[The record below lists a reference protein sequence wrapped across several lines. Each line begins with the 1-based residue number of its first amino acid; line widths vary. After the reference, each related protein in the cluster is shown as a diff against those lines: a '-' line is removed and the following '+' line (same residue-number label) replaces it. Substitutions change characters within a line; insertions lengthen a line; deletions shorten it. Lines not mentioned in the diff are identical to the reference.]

1 MQPLNW
7 SGRILSP
14 NLCGFPKYKKVTW
27 THTSD
32 DKWHFVKKQKLLL
45 ENKPLKKFLK
55 KLQDD
60 ESSEEE
66 GIVKKTKT
74 SYVPQEEEEFSPYIP
89 EENFMND
96 YHEDI
101 IKQLWDQQQEMVDF
115 LEKHGAPLT
124 LAHRILI
131 IWDDM
136 VGSDLFNNKRDNFF
150 KKMNANRRHVSISML
165 MVSQAYREIMKSVR
179 TMFSCLVLFDIASDK
194 ELEAIYE
201 EYPMHLKRKDWDA
214 VYQYCTAEEYN
225 FLFYNIQKPKDKR
238 IMKNFSEYISTKK
251 LQSNVARDEAQQSLQ
266 NQDPASDEKD
276 S

>member
-1 MQPLNW
+1 
-7 SGRILSP
+7 
-14 NLCGFPKYKKVTW
+14 
-27 THTSD
+27 
-32 DKWHFVKKQKLLL
+32 
-45 ENKPLKKFLK
+45 
-55 KLQDD
+55 
-60 ESSEEE
+60 
-66 GIVKKTKT
+66 
-74 SYVPQEEEEFSPYIP
+74 
-89 EENFMND
+89 
-96 YHEDI
+96 
-101 IKQLWDQQQEMVDF
+101 MVDF